1 MAPPK
6 NLFSFVLAALL
17 CLAQPVGHAGAQQT
31 GPGGA
36 SPPTNG
42 ASIPGTGDLEI
53 LIKNTLAVFN
63 AANVTGD
70 YGTLHKLGS
79 PEFQQQVS
87 EARLV
92 EAFKPFR
99 EQRIEI
105 GGIVLHPIKFTE
117 EPRMTERGWLRLVG
131 TFETR
136 PSRVNF
142 RLQFHRIDNRW
153 RLVDIYVHV
162 LPVGGENK

>member
-1 MAPPK
+1 MVRPK
-6 NLFSFVLAALL
+6 IVLSMLFAAMLGFVTQPGF
-17 CLAQPVGHAGAQQT
+17 AQSQGGPAGS
-31 GPGGA
+31 
-36 SPPTNG
+36 SPPA
-42 ASIPGTGDLEI
+42 ASATIPAAPDLEI

-63 AANVTGD
+63 AANITGD
-70 YGTLHKLGS
+70 YGALHKLGS
-79 PEFQQQVS
+79 PEFQRQVS

-99 EQRIEI
+99 DQNIEI
-105 GGIVLHPIKFTE
+105 GGVVLHKIDFTE
-117 EPRMTERGWLRLVG
+117 PPRMTDRGWLRLVG

-136 PSRVNF
+136 PSKVNF
-142 RLQFHRIDNRW
+142 RLQFHRTDGRW